1 MEKQVRSRAG
11 PPQGGPEAERFRQAA
26 RCLDCGI
33 PFCQSGIVFDGKRLG
48 CPLHNLIPEWNDMLR
63 RGNPTQ
69 ALSRLLKTNCFP
81 EFTGRVCPAFCQ
93 MACTRALCGE
103 PVTVR
108 ENELFIIE
116 YAFQNGLMKPQP
128 PAARSGK
135 TVAVV
140 GSGPAGLT
148 AAHYLNRRGHLVT
161 VLEREAEP
169 GGLLLG
175 GIPDK
180 KLPKEIVRRRIDLME
195 REGVRFRT
203 GVEAGKDPDAGTLA
217 REYDCIILS
226 CGSKRKPPAGQPDAP
241 EPIAPAVPPG
251 DDAEK
256 FFPAGDMRNGPS
268 LVVLAIADGKRAA
281 AEADCFLMGYT
292 NIE

>member
-1 MEKQVRSRAG
+1 MEKQVRD
-11 PPQGGPEAERFRQAA
+11 PPGRRDEAERIRQAA

-93 MACTRALCGE
+93 MACNRALCGE

-108 ENELFIIE
+108 ENELYIIE
-116 YAFQNGLMKPQP
+116 YAFEHGLMKPQP
-128 PAARSGK
+128 PASRSGK

-140 GSGPAGLT
+140 GSGPAGLA
-148 AAHYLNRRGHLVT
+148 AAHYLNRRGHLIT

-180 KLPKEIVRRRIDLME
+180 KLPKEVVRRRIDLMK
-195 REGVRFRT
+195 REDVRFRT
-203 GVEAGKDPDAGTLA
+203 GIEVGKDPDVGALA
-217 REYDCIILS
+217 ADYDCVILC
-226 CGSKRKPPAGQPDAP
+226 CGSKKKPPANTEQTDAP
-241 EPIAPAVPPG
+241 EPAAPAIPPG
-251 DDAEK
+251 DEAEK
-256 FFPAGDMRNGPS
+256 FFTAGDMRNGPS